1 MSLNQ
6 GAEEKTG
13 VSRRNLLLNG
23 IVILLC
29 VILFAQ
35 VVIFVKEAAS
45 YQKVYAVDEA
55 NLIRMI
61 TGQQYDNLVESVY
74 RNESQ
79 GVPIKGD
86 MEQIYA
92 TAYYYEAAMLY
103 NAHQKAGNVQQAE
116 EKFARMQAY
125 EEQMGEYAFAKEE
138 IWAILGIDPENL
150 K

>member
-1 MSLNQ
+1 MSLIQ

-23 IVILLC
+23 IVVLLC

-79 GVPIKGD
+79 GVSIKGD

>member
-35 VVIFVKEAAS
+35 AVIFVKEAAS

-92 TAYYYEAAMLY
+92 TAHYYEAAMLY
-103 NAHQKAGNVQQAE
+103 NAHQKAGNIEQAE

>member
-13 VSRRNLLLNG
+13 VSRRILLLNG
-23 IVILLC
+23 IVVLLC

-35 VVIFVKEAAS
+35 VVTFVKEAAS

-86 MEQIYA
+86 MAQIYA

-125 EEQMGEYAFAKEE
+125 EEQMEEYAFAKEE